1 MLIYPLYGKTVK
13 ELVEIYKEH
22 GYKYSL
28 YKSKKELIN
37 GLLLKLSFNEFK
49 KRRLERLKEEVAK
62 LREEH
67 GIIEAVD
74 TDEEGEVT
82 EEVTEEVAEGE
93 LVEETTGAFSPSPSM
108 NPSNPLLNP
117 VCPEEELSSFIHGLR
132 RKYILDTF
140 IFNPFNDDLKCQQYF
155 NYKE

>member
-1 MLIYPLYGKTVK
+1 MKVYTLYGRTVK

-62 LREEH
+62 LREEQ
-67 GIIEAVD
+67 GILGDVD
-74 TDEEGEVT
+74 PEEEEVT
-82 EEVTEEVAEGE
+82 EEEVTEEEVAEGE
-93 LVEETTGAFSPSPSM
+93 LVEGTMGAFSPSPIT
-108 NPSNPLLNP
+108 NLSNPLLNP

-132 RKYILDTF
+132 RKYIHDTF
-140 IFNPFNDDLKCQQYF
+140 IFNPFN
-155 NYKE
+155 E